1 MNIRDLD
8 LPVEITNTLHRA
20 KITTV
25 ELLRTKTP
33 RELLKIRNLGPVRVK
48 QILSSAEVTPNLE
61 LDITEEFK
69 EEFKRRPIGE
79 RTLYECFNAK
89 VLGDL
94 IYCKVGHR
102 LGGYHDG
109 IHIRRL
115 IKGDPLRLS
124 SCQDCPDFIQ
134 MDPQG
139 YFEKDRGWEPT
150 EEELDRLRSPRLLR
164 ARLISGAEL

>member
-25 ELLRTKTP
+25 EQLRTKTP
-33 RELLKIRNLGPVRVK
+33 GQLLKIRNLGPARIK
-48 QILSSAEVTPNLE
+48 QILSLAEVTPNLE
-61 LDITEEFK
+61 IAEEFK
-69 EEFKRRPIGE
+69 EEFKRRPIGD

-94 IYCKVGHR
+94 IYCKAGHR

-124 SCQDCPDFIQ
+124 CCQDCHLFVQ

-150 EEELDRLRSPRLLR
+150 EEELSRLRSPRLLR